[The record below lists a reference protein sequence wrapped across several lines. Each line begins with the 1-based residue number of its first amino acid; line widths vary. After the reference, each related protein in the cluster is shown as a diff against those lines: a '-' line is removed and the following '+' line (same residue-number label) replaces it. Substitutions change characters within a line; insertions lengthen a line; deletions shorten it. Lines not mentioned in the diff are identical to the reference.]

1 MTLKIKNIIFLIL
14 LLKKDL
20 FNKNIKNKIMKKIKL
35 HYLITSILLFS
46 SLQVNAIE
54 ENKEIKNDETLNFS
68 NFNPRINKLNSSSSL
83 GKEHFIIKNEFQEIR
98 IDKNIDFNQ
107 RLNYIEQIQEAKLI
121 GQIKIENKQNGKFN
135 YSGVYGDIVANTF
148 EDLIKQKENNKKFL
162 FKKIKD
168 INNIQITF
176 AKNAQKYESVLDK
189 NKIEYIGK
197 KIRKNKEDKISLI
210 LFEPHLNNKK
220 NKLYVMSLKKD
231 NKEDFISIKPLEN
244 YF

>member
-1 MTLKIKNIIFLIL
+1 
-14 LLKKDL
+14 
-20 FNKNIKNKIMKKIKL
+20 MKKIKL

-121 GQIKIENKQNGKFN
+121 GQIKIENKLNEKFK
-135 YSGVYGDIVANTF
+135 YSGVYGDIVADTI
-148 EDLIKQKENNKKFL
+148 EDLIKQKEKNKQNL
-162 FKKIKD
+162 FNKAKKV
-168 INNIQITF
+168 NNINISF
-176 AKNAQKYESVLDK
+176 AKNAQKYESILDK
-189 NKIEYIGK
+189 DKIEYIGK
-197 KIRKNKEDKISLI
+197 KIKKNKEDKISLI
-210 LFEPHLNNKK
+210 VFEPHLNNTK

-231 NKEDFISIKPLEN
+231 NKENLISIKPLEN

>member
-1 MTLKIKNIIFLIL
+1 
-14 LLKKDL
+14 
-20 FNKNIKNKIMKKIKL
+20 MKKIKL

-46 SLQVNAIE
+46 SLQINAME

-83 GKEHFIIKNEFQEIR
+83 DKEHFIIKNEFQEIR

-107 RLNYIEQIQEAKLI
+107 RLNYIEQMQEAKLI
-121 GQIKIENKQNGKFN
+121 GQIKIENKQEGKFK
-135 YSGVYGDIVANTF
+135 YSGVYGDIVADTF

-162 FKKIKD
+162 FRKTKD

-176 AKNAQKYESVLDK
+176 AKNAQKYESTLDK

-197 KIRKNKEDKISLI
+197 KIRKNKGDKISLI
-210 LFEPHLNNKK
+210 VFEPHLNNKK
-220 NKLYVMSLKKD
+220 NKLYVMSFKKE
-231 NKEDFISIKPLEN
+231 NQADFISIKPLEN

>member
-1 MTLKIKNIIFLIL
+1 
-14 LLKKDL
+14 
-20 FNKNIKNKIMKKIKL
+20 MKKIKL